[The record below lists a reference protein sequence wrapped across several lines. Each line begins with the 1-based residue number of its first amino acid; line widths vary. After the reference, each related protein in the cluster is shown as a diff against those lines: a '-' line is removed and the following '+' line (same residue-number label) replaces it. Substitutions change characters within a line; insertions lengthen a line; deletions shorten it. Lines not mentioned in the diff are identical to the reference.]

1 MTARRNAAPLDVWR
15 TVRDD
20 LDRSPWPGPRP
31 LHADDKEVLVGRDTD
46 KSRFRREVTSHRLI
60 LLTGMTGVGK
70 TSLLEAGLVPD
81 LRESGY
87 TVALCRDWSGSADVA
102 DSVAFL
108 SGKIKAQLAGQVD
121 FDLPDGARLF
131 WTLNEKLNEN
141 CVLVLDQFE
150 ELIRDAPALMEP
162 LFKLLSEVNRRT
174 HLHLVIS
181 FRSEFLHEL
190 ADLEKNVQT
199 FSRTHVAL
207 SPVDPSFARDIVLA
221 PNRRSEHAGSPAITE
236 AAAIRVA
243 ALWHEAL
250 ESSAAPGAGRRD
262 VRIGLLHLQGLLYVL
277 ASRCSGRIVEESDV
291 DALASRYGGAAELF
305 RTGLHLAV
313 HEKLDRCRGAAEDP
327 DVRLDRYLVDGTMQ
341 MVADAVTHLSSA
353 GYKLVR
359 DVRDLAEAALGARL
373 DSLRLGMERC
383 GAKLGEPDG
392 DVAPGQEQALLTAVL
407 DLVLPDRSVG
417 GLDLLGATRAE
428 LAALADRA
436 VVKSPTRSWV
446 DRLHG
451 GRTGPEIDAAD
462 VTSGP
467 MLGHAPAA
475 VLIEELRRFVF
486 ALEWLH
492 ASDLVRISTPG
503 TGGAMIALI
512 HDGFGSALDEWARR
526 AGRGPRGELAAV
538 TAPRGA
544 SFDWG
549 ETPEPPDEER
559 TEVRM
564 LVNLRWR
571 GAWVTARFT
580 DVVFL
585 NCDFRGTG
593 FSRCVFDGVAFVNC
607 LLDGAMFTDCE
618 ITGRPPAADRQWFPT
633 APRFVLPAAE
643 DLVRSL
649 EHYLERPE
657 GGTVLLSQLPGLAA
671 VPLTPDEP
679 IAGAA
684 GDGTPALPLTERPTG
699 LVVLGGRISTLMV
712 RSCSFSG
719 GSALSFRHVGG
730 SGLDFVE
737 ADGGRVE
744 IVGSALRH
752 ITFSAAPTAAAERT
766 PLGIDLVTSTIAQL
780 WVSDGVTGRLT
791 ADNCMLLQVWNG
803 SADVEGTA
811 RNCSFHGLVGVE
823 VGPECTLL
831 GPDSAVA
838 AVAAIDADGRVHDRV
853 GRMDY
858 MWDPRRAALS
868 AAGAAAQPSAP

>member
-1 MTARRNAAPLDVWR
+1 MTAHRAAAPLDVWR
-15 TVRDD
+15 RVRDD
-20 LDRSPWPGPRP
+20 LDRSSWPGPRP
-31 LHADDKEVLVGRDTD
+31 LHADDREVLVGRDAD
-46 KSRFRREVTSHRLI
+46 KSRFRREVTQHRLI

-102 DSVAFL
+102 DPVSFL
-108 SGKIKAQLAGQVD
+108 SGKIKAQLDGQVD

-131 WTLNEKLNEN
+131 WTLNEKLNER
-141 CVLVLDQFE
+141 CVVVLDQFE
-150 ELIRDAPALMEP
+150 ELIRDAPALITA

-174 HLHLVIS
+174 HLHVVIS
-181 FRSEFLHEL
+181 FRSEYLHEL
-190 ADLEKNVQT
+190 AELEKSVQT

-207 SPVDPSFARDIVLA
+207 SPVDPAFARDIIRA
-221 PNRRSEHAGSPAITE
+221 PNRRREHAEFPAITE
-236 AAAIRVA
+236 TGADRVA
-243 ALWHEAL
+243 DLWHEAL
-250 ESSAAPGAGRRD
+250 DSSAASAEERRD

-277 ASRCSGRIVEESDV
+277 ASRCSGRTVEESDV
-291 DALASRYGGAAELF
+291 ETLRSAYGSAAELF

-313 HEKLDRCRGAAEDP
+313 HEKLDRCRRAAEDP
-327 DVRLDRYLVDGTMQ
+327 GVRLDRYLVDGTMQ

-359 DVRDLAEAALGARL
+359 DVRDLAEAALGDRL
-373 DSLRLGMERC
+373 ESLKLGIERC

-392 DVAPGQEQALLTAVL
+392 PVHAGQEHALLTAVL
-407 DLVLPDRSVG
+407 DLVLPGRSAG
-417 GLDLLGATRAE
+417 ELDLLGATRAE
-428 LAALADRA
+428 LAALADGA
-436 VVKSPTRSWV
+436 VGTAVTRSWV
-446 DRLHG
+446 ERLHD

-462 VTSGP
+462 VTCGP

-503 TGGAMIALI
+503 TGGAMLALI
-512 HDGFGSALDEWARR
+512 HDGFGFALDEWARA
-526 AGRGPRGELAAV
+526 AGSGPRGELAAI

-544 SFDWG
+544 SFDWE
-549 ETPEPPDEER
+549 ETPGPPDEDR
-559 TEVRM
+559 SDVRM

-580 DVVFL
+580 DVVFV

-607 LLDGAMFTDCE
+607 LLDGAMFTDCK
-618 ITGRPPAADRQWFPT
+618 ITGEPPTADRQWFPH
-633 APRFVLPAAE
+633 APRFVLPASA
-643 DLVRSL
+643 DVVRGL

-657 GGTVLLSQLPGLAA
+657 GATALLSQLPGLAA
-671 VPLTPDEP
+671 IPLDTDAPGTAD
-679 IAGAA
+679 A
-684 GDGTPALPLTERPTG
+684 DGRGPALPLTERPTG
-699 LVVLGGRISTLMV
+699 LVVLGGRISTLMI

-719 GSALSFRHVGG
+719 GGVLSFRHVGG

-737 ADGGRVE
+737 AGGGRVE

-752 ITFSAAPTAAAERT
+752 LTFSAALSDGAERT
-766 PLGIDLVTSTIAQL
+766 PLEVDLATSSIAQL
-780 WVSDGVTGRLT
+780 WVSDGTAGRLT
-791 ADNCMLLQVWNG
+791 ADKCVLLQVWNG
-803 SADVEGTA
+803 SRHVVGTA
-811 RNCSFHGLVGVE
+811 TNSDFHGLVGVD
-823 VGPECTLL
+823 VGPDCTLL

-838 AVAAIDADGRVHDRV
+838 AVAAIDSDGNLHDRV

-858 MWDPRRAALS
+858 RRDAHRVVLS
-868 AAGAAAQPSAP
+868 AAEAAAQLSAP